1 MQKDNLIKD
10 LEKAKL
16 ARDQL
21 KDELSTEVKLL
32 DNKLNEVSDASE
44 AYRYDNELKIA
55 SKDEA
60 VKSLDDAI
68 IN

>member
-32 DNKLNEVSDASE
+32 DNKLNEVNDASE
-44 AYRYDNELKIA
+44 AYRYDNELKVA